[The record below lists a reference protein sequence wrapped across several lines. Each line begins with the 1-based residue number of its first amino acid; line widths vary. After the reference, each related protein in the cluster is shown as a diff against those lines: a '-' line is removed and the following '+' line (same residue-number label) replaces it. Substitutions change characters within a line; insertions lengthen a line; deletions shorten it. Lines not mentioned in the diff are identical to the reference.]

1 MPTAREKRLEDKER
15 LQADRLKKKE
25 EAAIAARMA
34 DIKARFPE
42 AEERTKEALK
52 CPHLDYPEMDGV
64 AVDVLFKF
72 FDISHNMYYKLKASL
87 KNAMEV
93 EVAKLQFKARIDVHY
108 ARIGEGAAAESA
120 LYSGGDSP
128 QLRQR
133 ILDQLHSKE
142 TGRPALFTAATIAA
156 AKAEFLERVTS
167 IKRGM
172 ANVAL
177 KELLIRKRRQLQSVL
192 GSVLEDVSDSCLEDA
207 IELMDISP
215 PVSADAAT
223 KDRADALEDW
233 RNAISCAA
241 MWTAIQE
248 MCIQPL
254 LIFSM
259 DEVSC
264 WLTQRGTKIR
274 FCRYPKEMLKEA
286 KTRKISAGTQVKKTQ
301 PRCMYIEC
309 MSNAEGD
316 LVSTIVRCV
325 DDCVPK
331 NKFILKQADA
341 DAKLFICFVNKDHD
355 KAAYSKTMMTRVWI
369 PKIKE
374 RQRQATVHMR
384 HQSAEAADVGGS
396 DSPNFSDNEA
406 SAVYVLQPGERVAR
420 AILTFD
426 GAYEHI
432 EAIMSGSLAD
442 HCRKHNIGLFK
453 WAAGCSLVQQPAD
466 VCKCHKLLHAY
477 FKKPHF
483 VYNVEVFA
491 KDLKGAFK
499 PIMYLLDQHKAKS
512 TFMRF
517 FFHLPDALAS
527 SFLPASLREGYSV
540 CGVHPFD
547 VPKIMSGWNPGG
559 ARAKSSWNRLLQEEQ
574 DYVLVAIEAL
584 SKIAREK
591 GFVSDEEIESYVVD
605 EARGLTLGQLM
616 EDANIP
622 EYLKCQI
629 GGTRESPGKG
639 INRRRCILMT
649 HASWLLKERRDVRA
663 LPPKVVDKYGKDF
676 ELKLCK
682 CGSKAF
688 SSAANHVKLDKHQK
702 HCDNLVEALRAG
714 QPVPD
719 ASHDSAVTLARRYF
733 QANPVA
739 SVPAAAD
746 AAAADVDELVP
757 MQEGEEMGFF
767 DGGDVV
773 QGQRVVW
780 DNGGI
785 EQYGQQEGGR
795 HANEDAE
802 DDEEDEES
810 EDEESDDDDHEY
822 LDGFGRKRARFEPD
836 AQ

>member
-1 MPTAREKRLEDKER
+1 
-15 LQADRLKKKE
+15 
-25 EAAIAARMA
+25 
-34 DIKARFPE
+34 
-42 AEERTKEALK
+42 
-52 CPHLDYPEMDGV
+52 
-64 AVDVLFKF
+64 
-72 FDISHNMYYKLKASL
+72 
-87 KNAMEV
+87 
-93 EVAKLQFKARIDVHY
+93 
-108 ARIGEGAAAESA
+108 
-120 LYSGGDSP
+120 
-128 QLRQR
+128 
-133 ILDQLHSKE
+133 
-142 TGRPALFTAATIAA
+142 
-156 AKAEFLERVTS
+156 
-167 IKRGM
+167 
-172 ANVAL
+172 
-177 KELLIRKRRQLQSVL
+177 
-192 GSVLEDVSDSCLEDA
+192 
-207 IELMDISP
+207 
-215 PVSADAAT
+215 
-223 KDRADALEDW
+223 
-233 RNAISCAA
+233 
-241 MWTAIQE
+241 
-248 MCIQPL
+248 
-254 LIFSM
+254 
-259 DEVSC
+259 
-264 WLTQRGTKIR
+264 
-274 FCRYPKEMLKEA
+274 
-286 KTRKISAGTQVKKTQ
+286 
-301 PRCMYIEC
+301 
-309 MSNAEGD
+309 
-316 LVSTIVRCV
+316 
-325 DDCVPK
+325 
-331 NKFILKQADA
+331 
-341 DAKLFICFVNKDHD
+341 
-355 KAAYSKTMMTRVWI
+355 MMTRVWI